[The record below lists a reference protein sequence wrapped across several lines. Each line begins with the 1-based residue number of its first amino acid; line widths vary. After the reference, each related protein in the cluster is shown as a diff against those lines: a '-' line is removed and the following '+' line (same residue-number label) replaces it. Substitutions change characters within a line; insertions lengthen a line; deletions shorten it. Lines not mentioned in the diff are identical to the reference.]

1 MLPSTVASA
10 YLSYPAHYMH
20 KNAIAEPFFISPQGN
35 YWWKLNINSKMY
47 FGK

>member
-20 KNAIAEPFFISPQGN
+20 KNGIAEPFFISPQGN
-35 YWWKLNINSKMY
+35 YQ
-47 FGK
+47 